1 MYSNA
6 KLNAVARDLA
16 DVLAKRL
23 TSSGGLNTVV
33 QSNWTDSNG
42 AIWPA
47 ITLSNNGNTAE
58 GQPVVLI
65 QLSSV
70 DAVSKDIF
78 GNQTYAY
85 TPSIMQLAYELKAN
99 GDSIASHADLAAV
112 NFEAIK
118 AGIRMQT
125 VEIANTFAVTSANIS
140 AHGTVIADLDQLYW
154 PTKLG

>member
-16 DVLAKRL
+16 DLLSKRL
-23 TSSGGLNTVV
+23 AANAGLNTVV
-33 QSNWTDSNG
+33 QSNWTDANG

-47 ITLSNNGNTAE
+47 LTISSGGNVAE

-65 QLSSV
+65 QLASV

-85 TPSIMQLAYELKAN
+85 TPSIMQLAYELKSS
-99 GDSIASHADLAAV
+99 GDIEPAHGDLDAV
-112 NFEAIK
+112 KFEAIK
-118 AGIRMQT
+118 AGIRMQI
-125 VEIANTFAVTSANIS
+125 VEIANGNAVTSANIS
-140 AHGTVIADLDQLYW
+140 AHGTVIADMDQLYW